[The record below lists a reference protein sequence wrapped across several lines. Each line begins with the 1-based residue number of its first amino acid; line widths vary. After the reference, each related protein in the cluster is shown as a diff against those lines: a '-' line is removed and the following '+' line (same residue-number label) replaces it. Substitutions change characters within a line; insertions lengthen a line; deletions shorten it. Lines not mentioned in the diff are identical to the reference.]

1 MKEEVLLDR
10 QRQEPVQQ
18 QGLGRR
24 ALFWGSLCAKG
35 ELCFTQTK
43 VDETKEVS
51 HNYWDV
57 SSKRGLADACPKPE
71 HRCSSHEQLPSVACR
86 CVRRGS

>member
-18 QGLGRR
+18 QGLGRQ

-51 HNYWDV
+51 HNY
-57 SSKRGLADACPKPE
+57 
-71 HRCSSHEQLPSVACR
+71 
-86 CVRRGS
+86 